1 MAPLSDVVFPNQRN
15 LISGLSENITKMI
28 NCLFEKMISGLLGQL
43 GGLLKKGL
51 GLDDASNPAGL
62 GAFLE
67 KLDTQTVTPEDKAPK
82 VPMCYVESLTGDV
95 LAANKDDIIGNVGSF
110 MEGITSQINAAS
122 SGLTDLAGAIPSID
136 GIAGDMASALNFDNI
151 KFSVFGCDFDP
162 LPSVSDL
169 YTFATGSGAEETAQ
183 DPNISEV
190 SDKAS
195 ADSVA
200 LTPEPTP
207 TFATPAR
214 DEADVDLVRG
224 EDDIDQAL
232 QDAKNNVPPQP
243 GDLDIS

>member
-1 MAPLSDVVFPNQRN
+1 
-15 LISGLSENITKMI
+15 
-28 NCLFEKMISGLLGQL
+28 
-43 GGLLKKGL
+43 
-51 GLDDASNPAGL
+51 
-62 GAFLE
+62 
-67 KLDTQTVTPEDKAPK
+67 
-82 VPMCYVESLTGDV
+82 MCYVESLTGDV
-95 LAANKDDIIGNVGSF
+95 LANKQDITGTVDDIIGNVGGF

-122 SGLTDLAGAIPSID
+122 SGLTDLAGAVPSID

-183 DPNISEV
+183 DPNVSEV

-195 ADSVA
+195 ADGVA

-207 TFATPAR
+207 AFATPAR
-214 DEADVDLVRG
+214 DEADVNLRG

-232 QDAKNNVPPQP
+232 QDAQNNVPTQP
-243 GDLDIS
+243 GDLDII